1 VRDELELV
9 LDAGLELGEGPIW
22 DDERQLLLFVDI
34 MQGDVHTFDPATG
47 VHRVVSI
54 GRPVGAVALT
64 TRGDWVLAA
73 ERGFYRADPGTG
85 RAQLIVEV
93 EPEEAGTRMNDGFV
107 DPSGRFWAGTASLV
121 RQRER
126 GALYRLDPGGDA
138 ERVLSPVT
146 TSNGIDWSPDG
157 RLMYY
162 VDTGTKRVDLFD
174 FDAATGLPHGR
185 RPCVV
190 FAGDAGRPD
199 GLIVDAEGAI
209 WVALWEG
216 GAIHRYTAAGRLDRV
231 VDVPAALTTKCAFG
245 GPSLTDLYI
254 TTASRGLDAAARRA
268 QPHAG
273 GLFRLRGA
281 GRGQSP
287 RRFAG

>member
-1 VRDELELV
+1 MSQGLELV
-9 LDAGLELGEGPIW
+9 LDSGLELGEGPIW
-22 DDERQLLLFVDI
+22 DEERQLLLFVDI
-34 MQGDVHTFDPATG
+34 MQGDVHTFHPATD
-47 VHRVVSI
+47 VHRVVNI

-64 TRGDWVLAA
+64 TRSDWVLAA
-73 ERGFYRADPGTG
+73 GRGFYRADPVTG
-85 RAQLIVEV
+85 RSELIVEV
-93 EPEEAGTRMNDGFV
+93 EPETMGTRMNDGFV
-107 DPSGRFWAGTASLV
+107 DPTGRFWAGTMSLE

-126 GALYRLDPGGDA
+126 GALYRLDPGGTA
-138 ERVLSPVT
+138 LRVLSPVT

-162 VDTGTKRVDLFD
+162 VDTGTTRIDVFD
-174 FDAATGLPHGR
+174 FDAAAGLPRDR
-185 RPCVV
+185 RPFVD
-190 FAGDAGRPD
+190 FAGDQGRPD
-199 GLIVDAEGAI
+199 GLIVDADGAI

-216 GAIHRYTAAGRLDRV
+216 GAVRRYSPAGRLDRV
-231 VDVPAALTTKCAFG
+231 VEVPAALTTKCAFG

-281 GRGQSP
+281 GRGQTP
-287 RRFAG
+287 RKFAG

>member
-1 VRDELELV
+1 MQELELV
-9 LDAGLELGEGPIW
+9 LDCGLDLGEGPIW
-22 DDERQLLLFVDI
+22 DDERQHLLFVDI
-34 MQGDVHTFDPATG
+34 MQGDVHAFDPATG
-47 VHRVVSI
+47 GHRVVNV

-73 ERGFYRADPGTG
+73 GRGFHRADPVTG
-85 RAQLIVEV
+85 RSELIVEV
-93 EPEEAGTRMNDGFV
+93 EPETMGTRMNDGCV
-107 DPSGRFWAGTASLV
+107 DPSGRFWAGTMSLE

-126 GALYRLDPGGDA
+126 GALYRLDPGGA
-138 ERVLSPVT
+138 APRILSPVT

-162 VDTGTKRVDLFD
+162 VDTGTKRIDVFD
-174 FDAATGLPHGR
+174 FDAAAGLPRDR
-185 RPCVV
+185 RPFVD
-190 FAGDAGRPD
+190 FAGDQGRPD

-216 GAIHRYTAAGRLDRV
+216 GAVRRYSPAGRLDRV
-231 VDVPAALTTKCAFG
+231 VEVPAALTTKCAFG
-245 GPSLTDLYI
+245 GPALTDLYV
-254 TTASRGLDAAARRA
+254 TTASRGMDDAARRA

-273 GLFRLRGA
+273 GLFRLRAA
-281 GRGQSP
+281 GRGQMP